1 MASLQLR
8 ADKGFTFIEMLVV
21 LTITLM
27 IMTLTMQYGYQKWT
41 QLEAEIYLEQVLK
54 DIQYVQSEAKKTNQ
68 YMELKFQRFGDV
80 WGYEFIRNNKTV
92 VLTRTFPKQ
101 IKVLPQDSTMLV
113 CRYTDRGR
121 PSISGHITF
130 ETNKGKYRL
139 LIYLGEGIERL
150 EKVS

>member
-1 MASLQLR
+1 MALLQLR

-21 LTITLM
+21 LALTLM

-41 QLEAEIYLEQVLK
+41 QVEAEVYLEQVLK

-68 YMELKFQRFGDV
+68 SMELNFKRFGDV
-80 WGYEFIRNNKTV
+80 WGYEFLRNGKTI
-92 VLTRTFPKQ
+92 VLARTFPKQ
-101 IKVLPQDSTMLV
+101 IEVLPHDSTMLV
-113 CRYTDRGR
+113 CRYTSLGR

-130 ETNKGKYRL
+130 ETDKGKYRL

-150 EKVS
+150 EKLS